1 MVHTGMGAAMK
12 KQIVSKVNKLLLWT
26 VTVLALAVGTYI
38 IVSVMLGTDGLFVG
52 NFLKISNRMWY
63 MILFLLCFL
72 GGMLLIF
79 YIVGRSLEL
88 RNKKLARAAVR
99 AIDTVSEMQAERKAA
114 RAEREL
120 RLSMGDDNVGERFSR
135 LTAIDRST
143 TVEPKYKEDVDLKTL
158 CDDFRNYAASRKGLY
173 YDTRTV
179 RSLVSGLAVSR
190 LIILQGMSGTG
201 KTSLAC
207 AFGDFLKNPSV
218 LIPVQPSWKEKADLV
233 GYFNEFTKNY
243 NETELLTKIYEAGGN
258 GKIYLTVLD
267 EMNIA
272 RVEYYFA
279 EFLSV
284 LEMPDPERRLIEI
297 VADSLEGDPQRIVDG
312 KIKLSENMW
321 YIGTA
326 NNDDSTMAIS
336 DKVYDRAMIID
347 LDRRALPFDA
357 PVVEPYAVS
366 YEKFASLIRS
376 AKRRYGLTL
385 RNRRRIEQLDAY
397 LLENLGITFGNRIMR
412 QIESYVPVYV
422 ACGGS
427 ELEAIDTIL
436 AKKVLRKLESKNPV
450 YVRNAAAALSLYLD
464 ELFSEGSMPI
474 CRTMLSKFDS
484 LT

>member
-1 MVHTGMGAAMK
+1 M
-12 KQIVSKVNKLLLWT
+12 WT
-26 VTVLALAVGTYI
+26 AVILALVVGTYV
-38 IVSVMLGTDGLFVG
+38 IVSVMIGSDGLFVG
-52 NFLKISNRMWY
+52 NFLKISERMWH

-72 GGMLLIF
+72 DGMLF
-79 YIVGRSLEL
+79 VFWIVGRSAEN
-88 RNKKLARAAVR
+88 RTKKLARAAKR
-99 AIDTVSEMQAERKAA
+99 AIDTVSETQAER
-114 RAEREL
+114 RAQANAREL
-120 RLSMGDDNVGERFSR
+120 QLSVGASGDGVRFFRLC
-135 LTAIDRST
+135 AIDEAEES
-143 TVEPKYKEDVDLKTL
+143 EPDYREDVDLCKL
-158 CDDFRNYAASRKGLY
+158 CEDFRNYAASKKGLY
-173 YDTRTV
+173 YDIKTV
-179 RSLVSGLAVSR
+179 RSFVAGLAVSR
-190 LIILQGMSGTG
+190 LVIFQGMSGTG

-218 LIPVQPSWKEKADLV
+218 LIPVQPSWKEKTDLV

-243 NETELLTKIYEAGGN
+243 NETELLAKIYEAGGN
-258 GKIYLTVLD
+258 RKMYVTVLD

-297 VADSLEGDPQRIVDG
+297 VSDSLPNDPKRIIDG
-312 KIKLSENMW
+312 KIKLPENMW
-321 YIGTA
+321 YVGTA

-357 PVVEPYAVS
+357 PETEPYAVS
-366 YEKFASLIRS
+366 YDKLAALVTS

-385 RNRRRIEQLDAY
+385 RNRRRIERLDAY
-397 LLENLGITFGNRIMR
+397 LIENLGITFGNRIMR

-427 ELEAIDTIL
+427 ELEAIDTVL

-450 YVRNAAAALSLYLD
+450 YVRNAASALSLYLD
-464 ELFSEGSMPI
+464 ELFSEGSMPV
-474 CRTMLSKFDS
+474 CRAMLAKFDS
-484 LT
+484 QK

>member
-1 MVHTGMGAAMK
+1 MK
-12 KQIVSKVNKLLLWT
+12 KRRSNKFNALLMWT
-26 VTVLALAVGTYI
+26 AVILALVVGTYV
-38 IVSVMLGTDGLFVG
+38 IVSVMIGSDGLFVG
-52 NFLKISNRMWY
+52 NFLKISERMWH

-72 GGMLLIF
+72 DGMLF
-79 YIVGRSLEL
+79 VFWIVGRSAEN
-88 RNKKLARAAVR
+88 RTKKLARAAKR
-99 AIDTVSEMQAERKAA
+99 AIDTVSETQAERRAQANA
-114 RAEREL
+114 RDLQLSVGASGDGVRFFRLCAIDEAEEREPDY
-120 RLSMGDDNVGERFSR
+120 R
-135 LTAIDRST
+135 
-143 TVEPKYKEDVDLKTL
+143 EDVDLCKL
-158 CDDFRNYAASRKGLY
+158 CEDFRNYAASKKGLY
-173 YDTRTV
+173 YDIKTV
-179 RSLVSGLAVSR
+179 RSFVAGLAVSR
-190 LIILQGMSGTG
+190 LVIFQGMSGTG

-218 LIPVQPSWKEKADLV
+218 LIPVQPSWKEKTDLV

-243 NETELLTKIYEAGGN
+243 NETELLARIYEAGGN
-258 GKIYLTVLD
+258 RKMYVTVLD

-297 VADSLEGDPQRIVDG
+297 VSDSLPNDPKRIIDG
-312 KIKLSENMW
+312 KIKLPENMW
-321 YIGTA
+321 YVGTA

-357 PVVEPYAVS
+357 PETEPYAVS
-366 YEKFASLIRS
+366 YDKLAALVTS

-385 RNRRRIEQLDAY
+385 RNRRRIERLDAY
-397 LLENLGITFGNRIMR
+397 LIENLGITFGNRIMR

-427 ELEAIDTIL
+427 ELEAIDTVL

-450 YVRNAAAALSLYLD
+450 YVRNAASALSLYLD
-464 ELFSEGSMPI
+464 ELFSEGSMPV
-474 CRTMLSKFDS
+474 CRAMLAKFDS
-484 LT
+484 QK

>member
-1 MVHTGMGAAMK
+1 M
-12 KQIVSKVNKLLLWT
+12 WT
-26 VTVLALAVGTYI
+26 AVILALVVGTYV
-38 IVSVMLGTDGLFVG
+38 IVSVMIGSDGLFVG
-52 NFLKISNRMWY
+52 NFLKISERMWH

-72 GGMLLIF
+72 DGMLF
-79 YIVGRSLEL
+79 VFWIVGRSAEN
-88 RNKKLARAAVR
+88 RTKKLARAATR
-99 AIDTVSEMQAERKAA
+99 AIDTVSETQAER
-114 RAEREL
+114 RAQANAREL
-120 RLSMGDDNVGERFSR
+120 QLSVGASGDGVRFSR
-135 LTAIDRST
+135 LCAIDDAEVR
-143 TVEPKYKEDVDLKTL
+143 EPDYKEDVDLCKL
-158 CDDFRNYAASRKGLY
+158 CEDFRNYAASKKGLY
-173 YDTRTV
+173 YDIKTV
-179 RSLVSGLAVSR
+179 RSFVAGLAVSR
-190 LIILQGMSGTG
+190 LVIFQGMSGTG

-218 LIPVQPSWKEKADLV
+218 LIPVQPSWKEKTDLV

-243 NETELLTKIYEAGGN
+243 NETELLAKIYEAGGN
-258 GKIYLTVLD
+258 RKMYVTVLD

-297 VADSLEGDPQRIVDG
+297 VSDSLPNDPKRIIDG
-312 KIKLSENMW
+312 KIKLPENMW
-321 YIGTA
+321 YVGTA

-357 PVVEPYAVS
+357 PETEPYAVS
-366 YEKFASLIRS
+366 YDKLAALVTS

-385 RNRRRIEQLDAY
+385 RNRRRIERLDAY
-397 LLENLGITFGNRIMR
+397 LIENLGITFGNRIMR

-450 YVRNAAAALSLYLD
+450 YVRNAASALSLYLD
-464 ELFSEGSMPI
+464 ELFSEGSMPV
-474 CRTMLSKFDS
+474 CRAMLAKFDS
-484 LT
+484 QK

>member
-1 MVHTGMGAAMK
+1 M
-12 KQIVSKVNKLLLWT
+12 WT
-26 VTVLALAVGTYI
+26 AVILALVVGTYV
-38 IVSVMLGTDGLFVG
+38 IVSVMIGSDGLFVG
-52 NFLKISNRMWY
+52 NFLKISERMWH

-72 GGMLLIF
+72 DGMLF
-79 YIVGRSLEL
+79 VFWIVGRSAEN
-88 RNKKLARAAVR
+88 RTKKLARAAKR
-99 AIDTVSEMQAERKAA
+99 AIDTVSETQAER
-114 RAEREL
+114 RAQANAREL
-120 RLSMGDDNVGERFSR
+120 QLSVGASGDGLRFSR
-135 LTAIDRST
+135 LCAIDEAEER
-143 TVEPKYKEDVDLKTL
+143 EPDYREDVDLCKL
-158 CDDFRNYAASRKGLY
+158 CEDFRNYAASKKGLY
-173 YDTRTV
+173 YDIKTV
-179 RSLVSGLAVSR
+179 RSFVAGLAVSR
-190 LIILQGMSGTG
+190 LVIFQGMSGTG

-218 LIPVQPSWKEKADLV
+218 LIPVQPSWKEKTDLV

-243 NETELLTKIYEAGGN
+243 NETELLAKIYEAGGN
-258 GKIYLTVLD
+258 RKMYVTVLD

-297 VADSLEGDPQRIVDG
+297 VSDSLPNDPKRIIDG
-312 KIKLSENMW
+312 KIKLPENMW
-321 YIGTA
+321 YVGTA

-357 PVVEPYAVS
+357 PETEPYAVS
-366 YEKFASLIRS
+366 YDKLAALVTS

-385 RNRRRIEQLDAY
+385 RNRRRIERLDAY
-397 LLENLGITFGNRIMR
+397 LIENLGITFGNRIMR

-427 ELEAIDTIL
+427 ELEAIDTVL

-450 YVRNAAAALSLYLD
+450 YVRNAASALSLYLD
-464 ELFSEGSMPI
+464 ELFSEGSMPV
-474 CRTMLSKFDS
+474 CRAMLAKFDS
-484 LT
+484 QK